1 MKKKYLAFVLAICL
15 TATLTLCGCGGGEY
29 TLTDQTITLTGGLEQ
44 VLTVTTD
51 GKLVVKT
58 VVSPHRRLFQ
68 GWRRN
73 SY

>member
-15 TATLTLCGCGGGEY
+15 TATLTLCGYGGEY
-29 TLTDQTITLTGGLEQ
+29 TLTDETITLTGGLEQ

-58 VVSPHRRLFQ
+58 VASPTEDFFKV
-68 GWRRN
+68 GDVIAIK
-73 SY
+73 